1 MTELLLDRIPEF
13 INALSTRVRGEL
25 RTDPVSRVLYSTDAS
40 IYQIEPLGVFF
51 PKHSEEISDFME
63 AANEFDVPLLP
74 RGAGSSLAG
83 QAIGP
88 GFIIDCSRHLDQIIE
103 INPEKMSAI
112 IEPGLILSELNRSTA
127 EFGLQFGPDPASEE
141 RATIGGVIANNATG
155 AHSIQY
161 GMAADHVLSL
171 DTTLAD
177 GSQAHLKE
185 ISLEEAELRAA
196 TSSREGEIYQ
206 AALSIRREHFE
217 DIIASWPK
225 TWRKASGYNLNYLLP
240 WSPSSPPHW
249 ENFSPANQSG
259 GAIYPPVN
267 PGSVN
272 LASLIAGSEGTLGI
286 IRQAEIRLV
295 PKPRLTCLVLLAY
308 EDLISACDEVSR
320 LLEFQPSAIELIP
333 GNMIKLARKIPSFA
347 KQAAILDELVGI
359 YQEFPNLLAVEFS
372 SSSVGELKKLSQKTV
387 ELSGSPSLIVAD
399 YAAQKQVWN
408 VRKVGLGILMSVPG
422 DLKPI
427 PFVED
432 ISVPVNKL
440 SQFVSEFESIMAAH
454 ETKGDFYAHASAG
467 CLHIRPLIDLKQET
481 GIKKM
486 RSIANATINLI
497 SNLGGAPSGE
507 HGDGIARSEWLGR
520 IFGSQIIRLFEN
532 YNEPDYFDQILNP
545 GKIIDPVR
553 MDENLRFG
561 MVYSAR
567 SKATV
572 LDFSQQDGYTGAI
585 EMCNGAG
592 VCRKLDG
599 VMCPSFQATRDEMHS
614 TRGRANLL
622 RSMLQED
629 QSNLA
634 DITPEDV
641 LNALDLCL
649 ACKGC
654 KSECPSAVDMAKIRY
669 EFLDQYYETHK
680 RPLRDYLFA
689 YIGEISHAGAIGK
702 PVANIILSNTNL
714 LGVGQ
719 GWLGISGKRS
729 LPRLINA
736 TLQRSISTS
745 TRSSSSGDKYPRE
758 PVLYLSDPFTEYFQP
773 DIGIAARQ
781 ILTAAGCEVHS
792 IPVVGAGRTKLSK
805 GFLKAARQHAEKVI
819 AAVSDLDPAGSVP
832 VIGVEPSEIY
842 TLKDEY
848 PDLFPGE
855 AVVESLANRA
865 YMLDEYLLRAGKA
878 GKPRVLRIDIAPEGQ
893 ASTKKSV
900 FLHGH
905 CYQKSQPPAVDGFPV
920 GVHATQELLEQVGY
934 RVELIDAGCCGMA
947 GAFGYELEHY
957 DLSMEI
963 GELALFPQVR
973 QVGEGSLISACGFSC
988 MSQIKD
994 GTGVSAKHF
1003 VSLVHDRLIEKI
1015 L

>member
-1 MTELLLDRIPEF
+1 MTELSFDRIPEF
-13 INALSTRVRGEL
+13 INSLSNRVRGEL

-40 IYQIEPLGVFF
+40 IYQIEPIGVFF
-51 PKHSEEISDFME
+51 PKNSEEISAFME
-63 AANEFDVPLLP
+63 AANEYDVPLIP

-88 GFIIDCSRHLDQIIE
+88 GFIIDCSRYLDQIIA

-112 IEPGLILSELNRSTA
+112 IEPGVILSELNRSTA

-171 DTTLAD
+171 DMTLAD
-177 GSQAHLKE
+177 GTQAHLKK

-196 TSSREGEIYQ
+196 TPSREGEIYQ
-206 AALSIRREHFE
+206 AALSIRRDHFE

-240 WSPSSPPHW
+240 WSPSYPPHW
-249 ENFSPANQSG
+249 ENYTPSNQPG

-272 LASLIAGSEGTLGI
+272 LASLIAGSEGTLGVI
-286 IRQAEIRLV
+286 QRAEIRLV
-295 PKPRLTCLVLLAY
+295 PKLRHTCLVLLAY

-320 LLEFQPSAIELIP
+320 LLDLQPSAIELIP

-347 KQAAILDELVGI
+347 KQAAILDELVGN

-372 SSSVGELKKLSQKTV
+372 SESLNQLKNLSQKAV

-399 YAAQKQVWN
+399 SVDQKQVWN
-408 VRKVGLGILMSVPG
+408 VRKVGLGILMSIPG

-440 SQFVSEFESIMAAH
+440 SEFVSEFESIMIAH
-454 ETKGDFYAHASAG
+454 ETRGDFYAHASAG

-481 GIKKM
+481 GIEKM
-486 RSIANATINLI
+486 RSIASATINLI

-520 IFGSQIIRLFEN
+520 IFGSQIVSLFEELK
-532 YNEPDYFDQILNP
+532 YAADPKGLLNP
-545 GKIIDPVR
+545 GKIVAPVK

-561 MVYSAR
+561 GDYSVT
-567 SKATV
+567 SNATL
-572 LDFSQQDGYTGAI
+572 LDFSQQDGYVGAI

-599 VMCPSFQATRDEMHS
+599 VMCPSFQATREEMHS

-622 RSMLQED
+622 RSMLQEER
-629 QSNLA
+629 SNLA

-641 LNALDLCL
+641 FNALDLCL

-689 YIGEISHAGAIGK
+689 FIGEISQAGAIGK
-702 PVANIILSNTNL
+702 PAANLFLSKTDL
-714 LGVGQ
+714 LGVGEV
-719 GWLGISGKRS
+719 WLGISGKRS
-729 LPRLINA
+729 LPRLRKA
-736 TLQRSISTS
+736 TLQRSIS
-745 TRSSSSGDKYPRE
+745 SSSHSSSRGDEYPRE

-781 ILTAAGCEVHS
+781 ILTAAGCEVYS
-792 IPVVGAGRTKLSK
+792 LPVVGAGRTKLSK

-819 AAVSDLDPAGSVP
+819 TAVKDLDPAGSMP

-848 PDLFPGE
+848 PDFFPGE
-855 AVVESLANRA
+855 AVVESLADRA
-865 YMLDEYLLRAGKA
+865 YMVDEYLLRAGEA
-878 GKPRVLRIDIAPEGQ
+878 GKPRILRIDIAAIEQDP
-893 ASTKKSV
+893 TKVSV

-920 GVHATQELLEQVGY
+920 GVHATQELLEHVGY

-957 DLSMEI
+957 DLSMKI